1 MDLMSIL
8 REELPNIK
16 QSTLTSY
23 VRILEKIRSRNDGD
37 KMFKFLKKNPQKVID
52 SLSEKPS
59 TRKTQL
65 VAVIL
70 MLKLLDAKDDIIKT
84 YKDEQL
90 RCIDSVNQFYKSGEK
105 SEKQKENWLTKSDL
119 EGILTEQEEVHNNI
133 VNKTRGH
140 VKAGKYLDAQ
150 NYILLSFYIKYPLR
164 NDLHDT
170 KIILPSSFNKL
181 SKDKKLEY
189 NYLVLPKQGQSKL
202 VLNDYKTSKV
212 YGQKI
217 IEIDQEITDLIRD
230 FLKWRD
236 LHGYPSNYLMINKD
250 AQPMNSN
257 NITKSFLRLFKRY
270 GKSISTSM
278 LRHIILTEMFSESNQ
293 LKEEMAAKIGNSPAT
308 IDKQYIKK

>member
-1 MDLMSIL
+1 
-8 REELPNIK
+8 
-16 QSTLTSY
+16 
-23 VRILEKIRSRNDGD
+23 
-37 KMFKFLKKNPQKVID
+37 MFKFLKKNPQKVID

-70 MLKLLDAKDDIIKT
+70 MLKLLDAKDDIIKQ

-105 SEKQKENWLTKSDL
+105 SEKQKENWLTKGDL
-119 EGILTEQEEVHNNI
+119 EGILTEQEEVYNNI
-133 VNKTRGH
+133 VNKTRGI
-140 VKAGKYLDAQ
+140 VKPSRYLDAQ
-150 NYILLSFYIKYPLR
+150 NYVLLSFYMKYPLR

-170 KIILPSSFNKL
+170 KIILPSAFNKL
-181 SKDKKLEY
+181 SKDKKLES

-202 VLNDYKTSKV
+202 VLNDYKTNKV

-217 IEIDQEITDLIRD
+217 IEIDQDITDLIRD

-250 AQPMNSN
+250 AEPMNSN
-257 NITKSFLRLFKRY
+257 NITKSFLRLFKKY

-278 LRHIILTEMFSESNQ
+278 LRHIILTELFGESNK
-293 LKEEMAAKIGNSPAT
+293 LKEEMAAKIGNSAAT